1 MHAYWNLVKCRSFCR
16 LRASKKLEIR
26 LGIQLVGRCK
36 YEQLKEIE
44 PALDEIRKFK
54 DLKEPKPGIFYLKS
68 QGFLHFHEKDEK
80 IWADVRDGKDWGAS
94 IDLPVK
100 LTKGLLSKFVREIRD
115 RYLNSGGNL

>member
-1 MHAYWNLVKCRSFCR
+1 
-16 LRASKKLEIR
+16 
-26 LGIQLVGRCK
+26 VGRCK

-44 PALDEIRKFK
+44 PALDKIRKFK

-80 IWADVRDGKDWGAS
+80 IWVDVRDGKDWGTP
-94 IDLPVK
+94 IDVPVK
-100 LTKGLLSKFVREIRD
+100 ITKGFLSKFVSEIRD

>member
-1 MHAYWNLVKCRSFCR
+1 
-16 LRASKKLEIR
+16 
-26 LGIQLVGRCK
+26 VGRCK

-80 IWADVRDGKDWGAS
+80 IWADVRDGKDWGAP
-94 IDLPVK
+94 IDLPAKV
-100 LTKGLLSKFVREIRD
+100 TKSFLLIFVREIRD
-115 RYLNSGGNL
+115 RYLSSGGSL